1 MPVVL
6 YSITEAV
13 DWLSKHGIKMT
24 DKGLR
29 QAIIR
34 GDLRNIRMGTV
45 YVLTQDDLEYFIAN
59 PPRRG
64 RPRKY

>member
-6 YSITEAV
+6 YSIPEAV
-13 DWLSKHGIKMT
+13 DWLASQGMAIT

-29 QAIIR
+29 RAIAR
-34 GDLRNIRMGTV
+34 SDLRHIRMGTV
-45 YVLTQDDLEYFIAN
+45 YVLTQDDLETFLEN

-64 RPRKY
+64 RPPKR